1 MVYLPAILYI
11 MSNYLQKGRI
21 VCKKKK
27 YLLPSTKELKKEEKK
42 DEDQKGLAL
51 ILALAM
57 IITLMPTMAFASTT
71 NTVDKTYSV
80 AADEDM
86 PTVYIDLKVTSTNG
100 IAAGEENK
108 FKLTLENAEWNAA
121 PADEVTDDNIIGSAV
136 TVTNEENAAIGTTTA
151 TATTEDSTTLT
162 FKATD
167 LIAKDSY
174 IRLALKLHA
183 GSDDGAVKVAIDGL
197 DSAITSQTL
206 TVANVGSG
214 TTTATVT
221 GKVESFDRST
231 FDAAKVEITETAV
244 NSITG
249 NQILKLTLPKG
260 VSWNGIDVTGDL
272 VDSWID
278 VTEDYDDNDGRTKY
292 ISITVES
299 DLDVRQSI
307 IIEPKLTIG
316 KDASNGDITLSIA
329 GYKAT
334 SGNSVADADDLVIAV
349 YGEESVDVYTVDEE
363 NLPEVV
369 AGYVTDKKDKNFVL
383 QVTFEESLP
392 GALSAGRFI
401 DFDLPDEVQVVDGKD
416 IKAYVGTGSSSYT
429 KNSSPISDTLLDI
442 DEGTAKDRSEFT
454 LTVPAS
460 SSEMKGW
467 STTKA
472 NKMTIYIPVTVQA
485 DFTGDITMSIK
496 GAKAGI
502 EDTELVV
509 GTVISPITVT
519 TDITKVVN
527 GAQQQATA
535 DITIKENIP
544 GYLTSDA
551 GENQVALLVD
561 TLNLTNGVSFTNA
574 DVEVT
579 EGDLLIKDFKVNNSS
594 LTFNIKDSSTKESTI
609 EITGVEI
616 AMSRILPEGSYDL
629 KVGGTALIQNNKY
642 NNMAFDSD
650 ESDVYAASVPYIEIT
665 TSPDTEQGINATFT
679 DGQASYTLN
688 GETIEMDV
696 APYIDS
702 NNRMLVPI
710 RFAANAM
717 GVSDEN
723 IQWNSYTQTGTISG
737 AMGVV
742 RVTVGSTNLITSN
755 GTITMD
761 TVAVNT
767 NDRIYVPVR
776 YIANAL
782 GASVSWDPATRT
794 ATFS

>member
-1 MVYLPAILYI
+1 M
-11 MSNYLQKGRI
+11 
-21 VCKKKK
+21 
-27 YLLPSTKELKKEEKK
+27 
-42 DEDQKGLAL
+42 
-51 ILALAM
+51 
-57 IITLMPTMAFASTT
+57 
-71 NTVDKTYSV
+71 
-80 AADEDM
+80 
-86 PTVYIDLKVTSTNG
+86 
-100 IAAGEENK
+100 
-108 FKLTLENAEWNAA
+108 
-121 PADEVTDDNIIGSAV
+121 
-136 TVTNEENAAIGTTTA
+136 
-151 TATTEDSTTLT
+151 
-162 FKATD
+162 
-167 LIAKDSY
+167 
-174 IRLALKLHA
+174 
-183 GSDDGAVKVAIDGL
+183 
-197 DSAITSQTL
+197 
-206 TVANVGSG
+206 
-214 TTTATVT
+214 
-221 GKVESFDRST
+221 ESFDRST

-278 VTEDYDDNDGRTKY
+278 VTKDYDDNDGRTKY

-710 RFAANAM
+710 RYAANAM
-717 GVSDEN
+717 GVSDDN